1 MHRLAYL
8 IIIVSTLCA
17 AAHGQEIVAHRGASF
32 DAPENT
38 LAAFRL
44 AWQQKADVIEGD
56 FYLTKDKQIVCIHDR
71 TTKRV
76 APKQTEL
83 SVARSTHAELR
94 TLDVGSWKHPRFAKE
109 RIPLLKEVL
118 ATVPEGK
125 RIFVEIKCGPEIIPH
140 LKTQLAASALTPEQ
154 IVIICFQKDVVT
166 QSRRAMP
173 QYKASWLTSYKQSSD
188 KSRWKPTRD
197 EVLLALKTTS
207 ATGLGTN
214 SNLNVIDRAFVDA
227 VREVG
232 CEFHVWTVNDANS
245 ARTLQ
250 TLKVDSITTDRPAY
264 IRDVLRLKTSTNS
277 SSPKAQRN

>member
-1 MHRLAYL
+1 VHRLAYL

-76 APKQTEL
+76 APTQTEL
-83 SVARSTHAELR
+83 SVAGSTLAELR
-94 TLDVGSWKHPRFAKE
+94 ALDVGSWKHPRFAKE

-140 LKTQLAASALTPEQ
+140 LKTQLAASALKPEQ

-173 QYKASWLTSYKQSSD
+173 QYKTSWLTSYKQSSD
-188 KSRWKPTRD
+188 KSGWKPTRD

-214 SNLNVIDRAFVDA
+214 SNLNVINRVFVDA
-227 VREVG
+227 VREIG
-232 CEFHVWTVNDANS
+232 CEFHVWTVNDAKS

-264 IRDVLRLKTSTNS
+264 IRDVLRLKTSTDS
-277 SSPKAQRN
+277 SLPNAQRN

>member
-8 IIIVSTLCA
+8 ILIIVSTLGA
-17 AAHGQEIVAHRGASF
+17 AANGQEIVAHRGASF

-44 AWQQKADVIEGD
+44 AWQQQADVIEGD

-76 APKQTEL
+76 APRQPEL
-83 SVARSTHAELR
+83 SIAGSTLAELR
-94 TLDVGSWKHPRFAKE
+94 ALDVGSWKHPRFAKE
-109 RIPLLKEVL
+109 RVPLLEEVL

-140 LKTQLAASALTPEQ
+140 LKTQLAASSLKPEQ

-166 QSRRAMP
+166 QSRRVMP
-173 QYKASWLTSYKQSSD
+173 QYKASWLTSYKQGSD
-188 KSRWKPTRD
+188 KRGWKPNRD
-197 EVLLALKTTS
+197 EVLQALKMTA

-214 SNLNVIDRAFVDA
+214 GNLKVIDRAFVDA

-232 CEFHVWTVNDANS
+232 CEFHVWTVNDADS
-245 ARTLQ
+245 ARAFQ
-250 TLKVDSITTDRPAY
+250 KLKVDSITTDRPSY
-264 IRDVLRLKTSTNS
+264 IRDVLR
-277 SSPKAQRN
+277 P